1 MGGHHTSSLPTEP
14 LLLPEN
20 HLIRKLPIIGAVLA
34 VLGIGGAL
42 AFGGELRAFSYL
54 TGYIFWL
61 GVALGALFFVLVF
74 NLARAS
80 WNIALRRIV
89 ENMAMTLPMLA
100 VLFIPILY
108 FMGDLYHHWLHPE
121 GDPILEGK
129 AAYLNVTFFLVR
141 TAMYFVFWC
150 GMAWLF
156 RKHSVDQDA
165 DGDRRHTAKRQSFA
179 APGIAIFALTLTFAS
194 FDWIMSIDA
203 HWFSTMFGVYYFAGA
218 NVAFYAVLAA
228 ILLWLTSTKRQK
240 AVGGIDRV
248 VSHQVLHGIIRPDHL
263 HDVGKMMFGFNIF
276 WTYVTFSQ
284 YFLIWYSNIPE
295 ETLWFAHHFEN
306 GWETSFWVLGFGHF
320 LFPFLFLISRN
331 VKRSRLGLLAGAA
344 WLLLMHGID
353 MQWLVM
359 PMASHGG
366 VHAHFGVTLA
376 EVLSFIG
383 VGGAFIGT
391 WAHYMCKSSLVPI
404 KDPYLKESMSYEV
417 ALS

>member
-1 MGGHHTSSLPTEP
+1 MGEHHTSSLPTEP
-14 LLLPEN
+14 LLLPAN
-20 HLIRKLPIIGAVLA
+20 HLIRKLPVIGAVLA

-100 VLFIPILY
+100 VLFIPVLY

-129 AAYLNVTFFLVR
+129 AAYLHVTFFLVR

-150 GMAWLF
+150 GMAWFF
-156 RKHSVDQDA
+156 RKHSVDQDS
-165 DGDRRHTAKRQSFA
+165 DGDRQHTAKRQSFA

-218 NVAFYAVLAA
+218 NVAFYAVLAV

-248 VSHQVLHGIIRPDHL
+248 VSHQVMHGIIRADHL

-366 VHAHFGVTLA
+366 VHAHFGVTIA

-383 VGGAFIGT
+383 VGGAFVGT
-391 WAHYMCKSSLVPI
+391 WGYYMCKSSLVPI